1 MKNKMKD
8 EILKICCILGF
19 VTFPF
24 ILSAQLSKSDNI
36 KPQWFHNT
44 LTPSNPTFIYD
55 VVPANA
61 KSLKEARDLSI
72 SALILEAGLE
82 GGQTVQSNVESYEFG
97 EQTLENNKENVK
109 SIATIK
115 IESTLKGKPAVLT
128 AKKID
133 EYWERGEDGTYHLT
147 TLYARSQV
155 DVVPNFD
162 DVKLTTKY
170 GIEDMWRSVIVPG
183 WGQLYKGSTLKGGL
197 IMGGTVACI
206 GAIIYTD
213 CTRASFNSKINK
225 THDAKLKLHYAD
237 QRTAYTTGR
246 NICIGALCALYVY
259 NIVDAIVAPGARR
272 ILTSPAG
279 SNNFSYYW
287 SPTLTDDL
295 GVGVVASISF

>member
-1 MKNKMKD
+1 MNKR
-8 EILKICCILGF
+8 IVVCIWFFLLLCIG
-19 VTFPF
+19 T
-24 ILSAQLSKSDNI
+24 ISIKAQKSDKY
-36 KPQWFHNT
+36 KPRWIYTN
-44 LTPSNPTFIYD
+44 PIASNSTFEFD
-55 VVPANA
+55 VVQSDAQT
-61 KSLKEARDLSI
+61 LMDARNQALSN
-72 SALILEAGLE
+72 LLLRAGLA
-82 GGQTVQSNVESYEFG
+82 GGQTVKTNIETLNHEHEVSNDGTINDYAEELIKV
-97 EQTLENNKENVK
+97 QTTLEGNPV
-109 SIATIK
+109 
-115 IESTLKGKPAVLT
+115 TLSARKL
-128 AKKID
+128 D
-133 EYWERGEDGTYHLT
+133 EYWERGIDGNYHLI

-155 DVVPNFD
+155 NEKPIFD
-162 DVKLTTKY
+162 KVELTTKY

-279 SNNFSYYW
+279 SNSFSYYW
-287 SPTLTDDL
+287 SPTLTDDM
-295 GVGVVASISF
+295 GVGVVAAITF

>member
-1 MKNKMKD
+1 MKNR
-8 EILKICCILGF
+8 IIVFTGLIIW
-19 VTFPF
+19 
-24 ILSAQLSKSDNI
+24 LSFCAYDIEAQKSDRS
-36 KPQWFHNT
+36 KPRWIQTH
-44 LTPSNPTFIYD
+44 PIASNSTFEYD
-55 VVPANA
+55 VVKTEANNLA
-61 KSLKEARDLSI
+61 KAREQALSN
-72 SALILEAGLE
+72 LLLRAGLA
-82 GGQTVQSNVESYEFG
+82 GGQTVKTDVESVNEEHEVFKDNKSQNYAE
-97 EQTLENNKENVK
+97 ELIKVQT
-109 SIATIK
+109 
-115 IESTLKGKPAVLT
+115 TLQGAPVTLS

-162 DVKLTTKY
+162 NVKLTTKY
-170 GIEDMWRSVIVPG
+170 GIDDMWRSAIVPG
-183 WGQLYKGSTLKGGL
+183 WGQLYKGSMLKGGL

-246 NICIGALCALYVY
+246 NICIGALSALYIY

-279 SNNFSYYW
+279 SKNFSYYW
-287 SPTLTDDL
+287 SPTLTGDN
-295 GVGVVASISF
+295 GVGVMASITF

>member
-1 MKNKMKD
+1 MNNNRYFALFT
-8 EILKICCILGF
+8 IIVIVCIASNI
-19 VTFPF
+19 TY
-24 ILSAQLSKSDNI
+24 AQKSDVIQPRWIHQNI
-36 KPQWFHNT
+36 AA
-44 LTPSNPTFIYD
+44 SNPTFEYAIIQSD
-55 VVPANA
+55 ANT
-61 KSLKEARDLSI
+61 LKDAREQALST
-72 SALILEAGLE
+72 LILQAGLSA
-82 GGQTVQSNVESYEFG
+82 GQTVLADISTLNHEQSNYHNG
-97 EQTLENNKENVK
+97 QENFVAEEMINVK
-109 SIATIK
+109 S
-115 IESTLKGKPAVLT
+115 TLYGKPATLT

-133 EYWERGEDGTYHLT
+133 EYWERAEDGTYHLT

-162 DVKLTTKY
+162 DIKLTTKY
-170 GIEDMWRSVIVPG
+170 GIEDMWRSIIIPG

-287 SPTLTDDL
+287 SPTLTDDM
-295 GVGVVASISF
+295 GVGVVASITF